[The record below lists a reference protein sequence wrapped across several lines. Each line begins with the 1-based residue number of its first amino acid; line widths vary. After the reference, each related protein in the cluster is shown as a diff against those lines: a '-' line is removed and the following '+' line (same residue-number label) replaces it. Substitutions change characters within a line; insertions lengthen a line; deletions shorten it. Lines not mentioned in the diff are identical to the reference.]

1 MKPFTVL
8 DQIIFTT
15 ICKWQKSLVEAIAK
29 EELPLPSSSSISS
42 SITTT
47 NTVSQTDMENPS
59 KCYTDSTLKNVKN
72 ILQTQIFENVLK
84 CLCQIDDTVTITAP
98 DCDIAK
104 FLDLHQFAI
113 PMVNTSIHALL
124 RGIVALEDKYPGL
137 NFITFQAFN
146 GKPCTLVNPISSCSY
161 NYFKQN
167 VNQSKWTDSWL
178 SGICNN
184 KEKAAEW
191 IIHYLGKK
199 YEEKFT
205 EVAVHLGLSKLFW
218 TRHHSS

>member
-84 CLCQIDDTVTITAP
+84 EGAYINKVWSLVDERKLPDGVSDLIREYQRSKQDHQNKCLCQIDDTVTITAP

-146 GKPCTLVNPISSCSY
+146 GKPCTLVNPISSCPY
-161 NYFKQN
+161 KYFKQN
-167 VNQSKWTDSWL
+167 VN
-178 SGICNN
+178 
-184 KEKAAEW
+184 
-191 IIHYLGKK
+191 
-199 YEEKFT
+199 
-205 EVAVHLGLSKLFW
+205 
-218 TRHHSS
+218 